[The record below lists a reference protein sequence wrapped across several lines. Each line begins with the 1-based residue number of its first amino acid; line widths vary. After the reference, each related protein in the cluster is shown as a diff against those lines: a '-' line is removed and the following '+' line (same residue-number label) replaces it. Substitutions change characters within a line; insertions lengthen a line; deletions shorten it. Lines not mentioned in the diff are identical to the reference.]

1 MKKLLRTVVV
11 LAVAFFAAS
20 GYALEFK
27 RAENFEDAFS
37 ASCRVSVSGARGSGT
52 FVYYDESNAYILTN
66 YHVVTTN
73 DTATVEFWTNSKLQR
88 LPGRVI
94 WRYYDVKSSKPK
106 DFAFIVVDAQ
116 RLKSEVDPPFMPMAG
131 PNVRPAQKSYICS
144 AGAPDGRFVQA
155 WKGEIVGYYNGET
168 VEFQPPPVPGQ
179 SGSGIIS
186 FYDNQPWLTAV
197 LTWLFGE
204 KGQDSSTGGAIPI
217 ANLYDAVK
225 NRPLPTSYHDEGN
238 ETPSIPDNASECGG
252 PSYRALIFSGKD
264 CPACEKAK
272 PELTKV
278 VKVIETAVVDT
289 GKPNGYNLAK
299 SYSVSTIP
307 TIVIVDDKDNAIAV
321 ISSKEIEAGEAVKK
335 IEELRAHSEMELSQK
350 KTEPEVAP
358 VESEIPPLP
367 DDLGKEDFRE
377 REPVREHLYD
387 VGLIDWSEK
396 NWFNSRGGKE
406 EPSCPPKDDPEQPKI
421 DGRNNNDDD
430 NSSRLLARLTNNIV
444 SKVGDQIKSSIA
456 ESLGTAS
463 DKIEEKIEERVKE
476 KYAEVE
482 PIVQKKVRSLAFKG
496 CVLFVALTIFSLLI
510 FGTVKRGLAWC
521 KKIAIAWL
529 VTLKIPEENTQNN

>member
-1 MKKLLRTVVV
+1 MKLIRTAVV

-27 RAENFEDAFS
+27 RAKNFEDAFS

-116 RLKSEVDPPFMPMAG
+116 RLKNEVDPPFMPMAG

-186 FYDNQPWLTAV
+186 FYDDQPWLTAV

-225 NRPLPTSYHDEGN
+225 KRPLPTSYHDDGR
-238 ETPSIPDNASECGG
+238 ETPSIPDNASECGTHT
-252 PSYRALIFSGKD
+252 YRALIFSGLN
-264 CPACEKAK
+264 CPACENAK
-272 PELTKV
+272 PELAKI
-278 VKVIETAVVDT
+278 VKIIETAVIDT
-289 GKPNGYNLAK
+289 GKPNGYNLAM
-299 SYSVSTIP
+299 SYSVSAIP
-307 TIVIVDDKDNAIAV
+307 TVVVVDENDNAVKVITPSEIA
-321 ISSKEIEAGEAVKK
+321 AGEIVKK
-335 IEELRAHSEMELSQK
+335 IEELRAQSETELSPEETAPEAAPIEKEIQPPP
-350 KTEPEVAP
+350 EPE
-358 VESEIPPLP
+358 
-367 DDLGKEDFRE
+367 KEDFRD
-377 REPVREHLYD
+377 REPVRDQLYD

-396 NWFNSRGGKE
+396 NWYNRRGGNEEPACPPKE
-406 EPSCPPKDDPEQPKI
+406 EPKEPKTEEKENNTDDA
-421 DGRNNNDDD
+421 
-430 NSSRLLARLTNNIV
+430 SSRLLARLTNSIV
-444 SKVGDQIKSSIA
+444 NRVGDQIKTSIA

-463 DKIEEKIEERVKE
+463 NKIEEKIEERVKE
-476 KYAEVE
+476 KYAEIE
-482 PIVQKKVRSLAFKG
+482 PVVQKKVRSLVFKG
-496 CVLFVALTIFSLLI
+496 CALFVALTLFSLLI
-510 FGTVKRGLAWC
+510 FGTVKRGLIWC

-529 VTLKIPEENTQNN
+529 ASLKIQEVDNPQ